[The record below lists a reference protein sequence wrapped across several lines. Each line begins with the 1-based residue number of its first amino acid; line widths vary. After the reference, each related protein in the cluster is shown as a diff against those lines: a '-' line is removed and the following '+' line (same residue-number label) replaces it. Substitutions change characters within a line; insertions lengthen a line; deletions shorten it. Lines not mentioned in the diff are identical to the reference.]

1 MNQEK
6 AGKWVK
12 ERYPNHPT
20 PEILIEAYMAGTTSM
35 VDYLN
40 QENKRKEDR
49 IKKKKAEFAERLKP
63 FLGSKYDKD
72 FLNTFWSYW
81 CEADLKSGK
90 LRWEKENTFE
100 IDLRL
105 VRFYNN
111 NFGSKKPNELTE
123 KKYKAG

>member
-1 MNQEK
+1 MTQEK

-12 ERYPNHPT
+12 EKYPNHPT

-40 QENKRKEDR
+40 QENKKKEDR

-63 FLGSKYDKD
+63 FLGVYDKD
-72 FLNTFWSYW
+72 MLNEFWSYW

-90 LRWEKENTFE
+90 LRWEKEKTFE

-105 VRFYNN
+105 KKWASN
-111 NFGSKKPNELTE
+111 NFGSKKPNEPPE